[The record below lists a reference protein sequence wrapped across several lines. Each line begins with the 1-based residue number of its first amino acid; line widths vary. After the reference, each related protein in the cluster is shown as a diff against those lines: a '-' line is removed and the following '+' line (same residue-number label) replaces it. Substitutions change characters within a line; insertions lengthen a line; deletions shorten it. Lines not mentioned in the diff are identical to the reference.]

1 MQKPSRTTS
10 IIAILYIWVNLLSP
24 GLAAFYLL
32 PPHKTIELLG
42 VELLTLLFIYGLLII
57 NPYITKVPLTIL
69 SAFAPFNVWYIL
81 TFHATLSAETLQ
93 FCLTMP
99 AKAYSEAL
107 LSVIDTPS
115 FLTALVVSGVSGLLC
130 WQKINDSLPIKTR
143 RAMLSIA
150 LLIAAV
156 VLVDSQIVVPIKP
169 HPPLVAMST
178 AVSAFPSNIFQVL
191 SGKLL
196 PQAHAQTG
204 QRKTAVKVLRE
215 GETEKETVVYVVG
228 ESARSDHWHKNGY
241 GRQTTPFLDKENILN
256 FAKVRSISDCT
267 NLSVPGLLGML
278 SAKELYDLSQS
289 CQDGST
295 SGKSK
300 PGQSNF
306 SGVPGHA
313 TLFDY
318 FRGAGFFTSA
328 IINYNQDTI
337 PINEV
342 GAEIDHIDITPK
354 DTRYDTQMLPYLDKT
369 LEGPFNKKFIVMHS
383 YGSHWQ
389 YAKRY
394 PHQFD
399 RFRDNSSQFQEH
411 MAYYDNSILAT
422 DSFLHDVLGRLKS
435 VPGKVVLVYTSDHGD
450 GDDKKMELH
459 CSVPSNYTTLVPL
472 FFWTNTKLSADKGQK
487 LSENADR
494 YLSQDSIA
502 TTLLDMVGII
512 PEKINLNSA
521 LTRETAQAKEYYSY
535 GSDGKLYSCTL
546 EGCREAP

>member
-1 MQKPSRTTS
+1 
-10 IIAILYIWVNLLSP
+10 
-24 GLAAFYLL
+24 
-32 PPHKTIELLG
+32 
-42 VELLTLLFIYGLLII
+42 
-57 NPYITKVPLTIL
+57 
-69 SAFAPFNVWYIL
+69 
-81 TFHATLSAETLQ
+81 
-93 FCLTMP
+93 MP
-99 AKAYSEAL
+99 IKAYSEAL

-115 FLTALVVSGVSGLLC
+115 FLIALVVSGVSGLLC
-130 WQKINDSLPIKTR
+130 WRKITDSLPSKTR
-143 RAMLSIA
+143 QAMLSIA
-150 LLIAAV
+150 LLIAVV
-156 VLVDSQIVVPIKP
+156 VLVDRQIILPIKP
-169 HPPLVAMST
+169 HPPLVTMST
-178 AVSAFPSNIFQVL
+178 AVTTFPSNIFQVL

-241 GRQTTPFLDKENILN
+241 SRETTPFMDKENILN
-256 FAKVRSISDCT
+256 FSKVRSISDCT

-289 CQDGST
+289 CREGSAP
-295 SGKSK
+295 GKSK
-300 PGQSNF
+300 PGQTDF

-318 FRGAGFFTSA
+318 FRSAGFFTSA
-328 IINYNQDTI
+328 IINYNQDSI

-342 GAEIDHIDITPK
+342 GAKIDHIEITPK

-369 LEGPFNKKFIVMHS
+369 LKGPFNKKFIVMHS

-394 PHQFD
+394 PPQFD
-399 RFRDNSSQFQEH
+399 KFRDNSSQFQEH

-422 DSFLHDVLGRLKS
+422 DSFLHDVLDRLKT
-435 VPGKVVLVYTSDHGD
+435 VQGKVVLVYTSDHGD

-472 FFWTNTKLSADKGQK
+472 FFWTNTKLPADKRQK
-487 LSENADR
+487 LNDNAGR
-494 YLSQDSIA
+494 YLSQDLIA
-502 TTLLDMVGII
+502 TTLLDMVGICSG
-512 PEKINLNSA
+512 KVNFNSA
-521 LTRETAQAKEYYSY
+521 LTRQKAQTEEYYSY
-535 GSDGKLYSCTL
+535 GSNGKLYSCNL
-546 EGCREAP
+546 GGCREAP